1 MGSALFQERNAMPS
15 STKNPPDPTN
25 KGILSQ
31 YVIALFWG
39 DRYLYN
45 FDLRLQAAGILKL
58 SDLVSVPRQELFR
71 RFPTTEANKRR
82 VRTRLKNVGL
92 KLHA

>member
-1 MGSALFQERNAMPS
+1 MPS
-15 STKNPPDPTN
+15 SSKSPAEPTD

-31 YVIALFWG
+31 YVTALFWG

-71 RFPTTEANKRR
+71 RFPTSEANKRR
-82 VRTRLKNVGL
+82 VRRRLKNVGL
-92 KLHA
+92 KLRA